1 VAALESRAADGIAN
15 YANVHELSNP
25 DNAFHLY
32 RRVLEA
38 KTCMEEM
45 QRRPGYFI
53 GLPAGLLASYLETS
67 NEWPNLPVECL
78 FFANAKISENGKLA
92 EWMAPQAREEV
103 LRSLIG
109 IIDGIAGIY
118 ENALKRD
125 TNDFENI
132 F

>member
-1 VAALESRAADGIAN
+1 MAGKYIGCKEFRNTGKLLRSLYGNVAALESRAADGIAN

-78 FFANAKISENGKLA
+78 FFANAKIS
-92 EWMAPQAREEV
+92 
-103 LRSLIG
+103 
-109 IIDGIAGIY
+109 
-118 ENALKRD
+118 
-125 TNDFENI
+125 
-132 F
+132 